1 MKTKIN
7 TNYIGSSFKQHN
19 HEICNEH
26 YTDIMEK
33 YCEENDL
40 RLTPLRRKVFE
51 ILIRNHKPLGA
62 YQILEILKKD
72 GFASS
77 PPIAYRV
84 LDFFVKKGLV
94 HKIQGLN
101 SFIACSYAGC
111 KHFPAFIICR
121 KCDNVAEIKSENAF
135 PTESDSALDFKIE
148 NAVIEILGACSACD
162 MSGAA

>member
-1 MKTKIN
+1 MNIDG
-7 TNYIGSSFKQHN
+7 IGTSFEQHN

-26 YTDIMEK
+26 YTDKMEK

-77 PPIAYRV
+77 LPIAYRV

-101 SFIACSYAGC
+101 SFISCSFAGC
-111 KHFPAFIICR
+111 EHFPAFIICR
-121 KCDNVAEIKSENAF
+121 KYENVAEIKSENAF
-135 PTESDSALDFKIE
+135 LKESDSALDFKIE

-162 MSGAA
+162 ISGVA